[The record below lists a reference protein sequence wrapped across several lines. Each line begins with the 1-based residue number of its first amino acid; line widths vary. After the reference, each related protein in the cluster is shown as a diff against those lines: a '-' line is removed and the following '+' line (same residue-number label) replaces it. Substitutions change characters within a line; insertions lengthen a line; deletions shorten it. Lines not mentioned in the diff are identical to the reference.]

1 MNRFVVLSG
10 IASGLAMLVIIFSK
24 VFTPA
29 PETVTL
35 SAKEWMCVESAPH
48 GLNSI
53 CTMYTRVP
61 AKKVA
66 Q

>member
-10 IASGLAMLVIIFSK
+10 IASGLAMLVIITSW
-24 VFTPA
+24 VFAPKPA
-29 PETVTL
+29 TVTL
-35 SAKEWMCVESAPH
+35 TSTEWMCVESAPH